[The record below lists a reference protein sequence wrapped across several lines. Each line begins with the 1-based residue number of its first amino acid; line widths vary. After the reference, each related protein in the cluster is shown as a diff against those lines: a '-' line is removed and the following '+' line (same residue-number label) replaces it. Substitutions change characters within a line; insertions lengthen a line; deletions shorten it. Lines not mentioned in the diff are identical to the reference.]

1 MPAPDQTGLRTQI
14 LHCGVDLDRQCT
26 TLLDAAAM
34 QAGFHHYW
42 WAAGPSRQA
51 WRPAPR
57 LMQVFGCGKVCG
69 IEAILPAAGL
79 GERRSPALPRVAT
92 RVAVGMPVAQH
103 PSHGSVLALLTHTVL
118 TWDVLPTSGCDAESR
133 LPDLPP

>member
-14 LHCGVDLDRQCT
+14 LHCGVELDRQCT

-57 LMQVFGCGKVCG
+57 LMQAFGCGKVCG
-69 IEAILPAAGL
+69 IGQNCPAHNPVAGL
-79 GERRSPALPRVAT
+79 TMRAAPPRPELNRLSRSP
-92 RVAVGMPVAQH
+92 
-103 PSHGSVLALLTHTVL
+103 
-118 TWDVLPTSGCDAESR
+118 
-133 LPDLPP
+133 